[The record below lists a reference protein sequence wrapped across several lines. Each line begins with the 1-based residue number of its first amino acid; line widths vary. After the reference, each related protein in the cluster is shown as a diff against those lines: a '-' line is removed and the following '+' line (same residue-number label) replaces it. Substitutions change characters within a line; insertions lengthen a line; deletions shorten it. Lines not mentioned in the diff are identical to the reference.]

1 MAWVRTRTIRK
12 ECRPPIV
19 YGWPAIHPKR
29 ANTTLRGTRQE
40 VHYRRLSVGRI
51 RRRISVYLPRVP
63 SGPPPIR
70 RHPFS
75 DRVVRLVHAIV
86 RAAVDGDGSLAPLRF
101 GRVHLARSFKCARD
115 LDTEVA
121 QYRRARLCR
130 VVVEKNVVAISP
142 QAWLAANELPD
153 LAQGRPPRR
162 ANRARPDLAPHRG
175 QLAGVNS
182 LKVDGDGHS
191 S

>member
-1 MAWVRTRTIRK
+1 MWIVSRWPTTR
-12 ECRPPIV
+12 
-19 YGWPAIHPKR
+19 PKR
-29 ANTTLRGTRQE
+29 ANATLRGTRQE
-40 VHYRRLSVGRI
+40 VPDRRLRVGRI
-51 RRRISVYLPRVP
+51 PRRISVYLPRVP
-63 SGPPPIR
+63 SGLPPIR

-86 RAAVDGDGSLAPLRF
+86 RSTVDGDGSLAPLRF

-121 QYRRARLCR
+121 QYRRPRLCR
-130 VVVEKNVVAISP
+130 GVVEKNVVAIGP

-162 ANRARPDLAPHRG
+162 ANRARRGLAPHRG

-182 LKVDGDGHS
+182 L
-191 S
+191 